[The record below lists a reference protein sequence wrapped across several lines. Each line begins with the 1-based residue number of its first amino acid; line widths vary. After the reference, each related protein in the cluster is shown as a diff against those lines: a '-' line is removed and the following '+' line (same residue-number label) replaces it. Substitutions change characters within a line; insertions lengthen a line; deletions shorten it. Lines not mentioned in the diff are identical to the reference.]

1 MKKVD
6 FDGSFDLV
14 VQCTEVSDDVVRS
27 YFAHFLSRG
36 GDWQAFAI
44 KFLPEVL
51 RRGLKDRA
59 AMIVPQPRKS
69 AVWKVTSPP
78 GGQGEGFA
86 VRIGI
91 VLAPEHVGR
100 TIDMGP
106 PADHAAE
113 ANRFRSFWGPK
124 SELRRFPSG
133 AIAEAVVW
141 SSADAAGPLA
151 LTQQIVRYVLQ
162 RHARLKTATVR
173 STAEFLT
180 EPMRRPAERGP
191 NDSERMANEMQS
203 VLGTMLKQ
211 LRDCRDSFPL
221 GISSL
226 QGIGPGF
233 RSTAPVADD
242 AGAGSEGAWPS
253 PLVGHDCVLQF
264 ESSTQWPEDV
274 SAIQKVKAAF
284 YIKLAT
290 ALAEK
295 PEYETSPTEHHVDVL
310 VKPHVFRIVIH
321 VPQEL
326 TLARK
331 TRDNLAR
338 AVKAAKAA
346 GTVDA
351 GMAGT
356 LAAYG
361 AAVAEMERFFVQM
374 PRHTKF
380 VQALQQSHRSF
391 GGAVRLAKRWVSAH
405 MLSGELG
412 EEAVETVV
420 GSLYTN
426 PQPHD
431 PPGSALVGFLRFLR
445 RLGTFDWARAPL
457 IINVD
462 GELTTAQHT
471 AMVDRFASF
480 RSELPA
486 MTLLSPFD
494 AEMSLWT
501 KLGPSKPIVGR
512 LVRLARASSAV
523 LERSV
528 SALGDEDAEDPR
540 MMFKTPLADYD
551 ALLLL
556 RPDAVPARWKGINY
570 EAAAERPSGGQKFK
584 NLAPATGASD
594 ALRVNFDPAQ
604 LLLGDLRKAF
614 GHVAKFYYDGLGGT
628 TIGVVWDSAATTA
641 HPFKV
646 RYTRDAVITSDA
658 GGQAVPQIQLNVAAV
673 LEDFKL
679 IGKGM
684 IKTVQLRDA

>member
-14 VQCTEVSDDVVRS
+14 LQCTEVSEDVIRS

-69 AVWKVTSPP
+69 TVWKVTSEPA
-78 GGQGEGFA
+78 GQGEGFA

-91 VLAPEHVGR
+91 RLTPEHVGR

-106 PADHAAE
+106 PADHDAE
-113 ANRFRSFWGPK
+113 ANAFRSFWGPK

-141 SSADAAGPLA
+141 SSPDTASPLS
-151 LTQQIVRYVLQ
+151 LTQQIVRYVLH
-162 RHARLKTATVR
+162 RHARLKPATVR

-191 NDSERMANEMQS
+191 NDSERMTSEMQS
-203 VLGTMLKQ
+203 LLGTMLKQ
-211 LRDCRDSFPL
+211 LRDCGDSFPL

-233 RSTAPVADD
+233 RSTAAFADD
-242 AGAGSEGAWPS
+242 AGAGGEGAWPS

-284 YIKLAT
+284 YIKVAT

-295 PEYETSPTEHHVDVL
+295 YEYETSPTEHHVDVL

-326 TLARK
+326 KLARK
-331 TRDNLAR
+331 TRDGLDA
-338 AVKAAKAA
+338 AVKSAKAA
-346 GTVDA
+346 GAVDV
-351 GMAGT
+351 GMTGT
-356 LAAYG
+356 LAAYA
-361 AAVAEMERFFVQM
+361 AAVAEMERFFVQT

-380 VQALQQSHRSF
+380 VQALQQNHRSF

-412 EEAVETVV
+412 DEAVETVV
-420 GSLYTN
+420 GSLYTS
-426 PQPHD
+426 PQPHV

-445 RLGTFDWARAPL
+445 CLGTFDWARSPL
-457 IINVD
+457 IVNVD
-462 GELTTAQHT
+462 SELTTAQHT
-471 AMVDRFASF
+471 AMTDRFASF

-486 MTLLSPFD
+486 MTLFSPFD
-494 AEMSLWT
+494 AEASLWT
-501 KLGPSKPIVGR
+501 KRGPSKTIVGR
-512 LVRLARASSAV
+512 VVRLARASSAV
-523 LERSV
+523 LERSMA
-528 SALGDEDAEDPR
+528 ALGDEDAEDPR
-540 MMFKTPLADYD
+540 TMFKTPLADYD
-551 ALLLL
+551 VLLLL
-556 RPDAVPARWKGINY
+556 RPDAVPARWKGVNF
-570 EAAAERPSGGQKFK
+570 EAAAERPGGQKKFK
-584 NLAPATGASD
+584 NLAPAADASNTP
-594 ALRVNFDPAQ
+594 RVNFDPAQ

-614 GHVAKFYYDGLGGT
+614 GHVAKFYYDALGGT
-628 TIGVVWDSAATTA
+628 SIGVVWDSAATTA

-646 RYTRDAVITSDA
+646 RFTRDATVTSGA
-658 GGQAVPQIQLNVAAV
+658 GGEAVPQIQLNVAAV

-684 IKTVQLRDA
+684 IKAVQLRD